1 MLELLVKGHWNSV
14 VEVPFTF
21 GIRTKGETKMRFEQI
36 RDYLLQLYSL
46 YLHKFKRVFKF
57 IAVGA
62 SGAII
67 SLGTLYL
74 LTDKVGLL
82 YLVSYI
88 PAFVLAVGNNYLW
101 NSLWTF
107 KDKKAHATGLGKYAL
122 ISIATLA
129 ARELLLY
136 GFTDL
141 LGIWYMASAAILILL
156 GSMVNFILSRKF
168 VWNKSKGVEN
178 ETLFNYQPL

>member
-1 MLELLVKGHWNSV
+1 MRLGMRWL
-14 VEVPFTF
+14 
-21 GIRTKGETKMRFEQI
+21 KMRTRI
-36 RDYLLQLYSL
+36 
-46 YLHKFKRVFKF
+46 FKF
-57 IAVGA
+57 LVVGA
-62 SGAII
+62 SGAVI

-74 LTDKVGLL
+74 LTDKVDLL

-122 ISIATLA
+122 ISIATLVV
-129 ARELLLY
+129 RELLLY